1 LESCELDNSS
11 NSYLQ
16 GEERIRVK
24 EGGAMVKKL
33 VKTLYVLV
41 CAVLI
46 FQLVGCGTLMYPE
59 RRGQKSGRIDAG
71 VAVLDG
77 IGLLFF
83 IIPGIIAYAVDF
95 SNGTIYLPGTTRGS
109 LDLKN
114 IKQVKFDPKHYT
126 NATIEKII
134 QEETGYAVKL
144 NQDNM
149 KISRLKSI
157 DDMMMRFAEVLPG
170 IKNNRIAL
178 SMK

>member
-1 LESCELDNSS
+1 
-11 NSYLQ
+11 
-16 GEERIRVK
+16 
-24 EGGAMVKKL
+24 MVKKL

-46 FQLVGCGTLMYPE
+46 VQLAGCGTLMYPE
-59 RRGQKSGRIDAG
+59 RRGQRAGRIDVG

-95 SNGTIYLPGTTRGS
+95 SNGTIYLPGTSWGS
-109 LDLKN
+109 LDLKD
-114 IKQVKFDPKHYT
+114 IKEVKFDPKHYT

-134 QEETGYAVKL
+134 KEETGYTLKL
-144 NQDNM
+144 NQGNM
-149 KISRLKSI
+149 KVSKLKST
-157 DDMMMRFAEVLPG
+157 DDMMMLFAEVLPG
-170 IKNNRIAL
+170 LKNNRIAL

>member
-1 LESCELDNSS
+1 
-11 NSYLQ
+11 
-16 GEERIRVK
+16 
-24 EGGAMVKKL
+24 MVKKL
-33 VKTLYVLV
+33 MNLLYVLV

-46 FQLVGCGTLMYPE
+46 VQLAGCGTLMYPE
-59 RRGQKSGRIDAG
+59 RRGQKSGRIDVG

-83 IIPGIIAYAVDF
+83 FIPGIIAYAVDF
-95 SNGTIYLPGTTRGS
+95 SNGTIYLPGTARGS
-109 LDLKN
+109 LDSKD

-134 QEETGYAVKL
+134 KEETGYTVKL

-149 KISRLKSI
+149 QISRLKSI

-170 IKNNRIAL
+170 IKNNRIVL